1 MQLTSEVVG
10 VLISENKQRIY
21 NGSKPRQQVLT
32 FTNIRLGSFGETI
45 YELYGSLAKV
55 MRIT

>member
-1 MQLTSEVVG
+1 MQLTSE
-10 VLISENKQRIY
+10 LISENKQKRIY

-32 FTNIRLGSFGETI
+32 FTNIRLGSFDETI
-45 YELYGSLAKV
+45 YELYELLAKV

>member
-1 MQLTSEVVG
+1 MCVG
-10 VLISENKQRIY
+10 ENKQRIY
-21 NGSKPRQQVLT
+21 PGPRQQVLT

>member
-1 MQLTSEVVG
+1 MLFERQ
-10 VLISENKQRIY
+10 QRIY

-32 FTNIRLGSFGETI
+32 FRNIRLGSFAETI

-55 MRIT
+55 MRIS